1 MQTIIVLVATVYVFG
16 DEPGNFDFS
25 DGPGASRY
33 FVLATVAMHD
43 WQAGDRLQALRRR
56 LAWRGVHLG
65 AVLHASEDPQ
75 AVGDEVFGVLAR
87 CELRIDATIIAK
99 LDVPAAL
106 GDAHALYL
114 YAWYEHLARI
124 AGKIAHPGDRLLA
137 VASGLG
143 TRKRRGAFHL
153 AVDDAVRSSARRP
166 HRVAFRPHTS
176 EPCLVAADYC
186 TWAIQRRW
194 EDNDRRSHMLLAGK
208 IRSETQVC
216 PPAGASG
223 KS

>member
-1 MQTIIVLVATVYVFG
+1 VATVYLFG
-16 DEPGNFDFS
+16 DEAGNFDFS
-25 DGPGASRY
+25 DGSGASRY

-75 AVGDEVFGVLAR
+75 AVRDEVFGVLAR

-99 LDVPAAL
+99 RDVPPAL
-106 GDAHALYL
+106 RDTHALYR
-114 YAWYEHLARI
+114 YAWHEHLARI
-124 AGKIAHPGDRLLA
+124 AGEIARPGDRLLA
-137 VASGLG
+137 VASDLG

-153 AVDDAVRSSARRP
+153 AVDDAVRSSARCP
-166 HRVAFRPHTS
+166 HRVAFWPNMS
-176 EPCLVAADYC
+176 EPCLVVADYC

-194 EDNDRRSHMLLAGK
+194 EREDSRSHVLLASK
-208 IRSETQVC
+208 IHSEAQVQ
-216 PPAGASG
+216 PPASVSD

>member
-1 MQTIIVLVATVYVFG
+1 MATVYLFG
-16 DEPGNFDFS
+16 DEAGNFDFS
-25 DGPGASRY
+25 DGSGASRY
-33 FVLATVAMHD
+33 FVLATVTMHD

-75 AVGDEVFGVLAR
+75 AVRDEVFGVLAR

-99 LDVPAAL
+99 REVPATL
-106 GDAHALYL
+106 RDAQALYR
-114 YAWYEHLARI
+114 YAWHEHLARI
-124 AGKIAHPGDRLLA
+124 ASEVARPGDRLLA
-137 VASGLG
+137 VASDLG

-153 AVDDAVRSSARRP
+153 AVNDAVRSSARCP
-166 HRVAFRPHTS
+166 HRVAFWPNMS
-176 EPCLVAADYC
+176 EPCLVVADYC

-194 EDNDRRSHMLLAGK
+194 EREDRRSHVLLASK
-208 IRSETQVC
+208 IHSETQVQ
-216 PPAGASG
+216 PPASVSS